1 MNLEL
6 RPPKI
11 KTSLQQ
17 FRASGTDFVITHKP
31 DAYAF
36 ESLTGRDPCRL
47 LSRPLRKH
55 PTGALRVYQFNDRYL
70 YLECF
75 PAGIYRAVL
84 GRREKFGFLREVEEA
99 LFNHFAA

>member
-1 MNLEL
+1 MSVEL

-17 FRASGTDFVITHKP
+17 FRLSGTDFVVTHKA
-31 DAYAF
+31 DADAF
-36 ESLTGRDPCRL
+36 ESLTGRDPSMV
-47 LSRPLRKH
+47 LSRPLRLH

-70 YLECF
+70 FLECF
-75 PAGIYRAVL
+75 PAGVYRAVL
-84 GRREKFGFLREVEEA
+84 GRREKFGFLREAEEA